1 MRIQGAFRTRV
12 LFAAAVFGG
21 IFVGLPATFVLIGQL
36 SVAALYGTFGA
47 ITGVPVGAVLWRE
60 VGPVRALT
68 LAVATAVLAGL
79 LMFAL
84 GQGAC
89 AASSCAR

>member
-1 MRIQGAFRTRV
+1 M

-36 SVAALYGTFGA
+36 SIAALYATFGA
-47 ITGVPVGAVLWRE
+47 ITGVPVAGVLWRE
-60 VGPVRALT
+60 LGWARALV
-68 LAVATAVLAGL
+68 LAAATAVVMGL